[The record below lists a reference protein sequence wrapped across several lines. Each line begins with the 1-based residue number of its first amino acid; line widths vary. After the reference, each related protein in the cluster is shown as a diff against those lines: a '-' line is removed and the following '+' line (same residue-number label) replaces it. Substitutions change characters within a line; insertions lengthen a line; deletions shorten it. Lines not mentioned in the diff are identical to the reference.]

1 MKKGKKIFIIVL
13 IIVLL
18 LATIGFLGFYFYKKE
33 EKRKQ
38 DIENTIND
46 IKKHYNNYVVVSK
59 DTNLYTF
66 EKEEYKEFGKL
77 GANVE
82 LEIEKLDINENTK
95 YFKITNLDDTYYV
108 YYKDVT
114 PIDELKV
121 KDDRYKHYIPFN
133 ENVVTN
139 NKTTLYNKKDE
150 LRYELNKSY
159 EFPIIIKDT
168 DRYYVEYNN
177 ELLYVLKDSVKETK
191 NVDNHQGE
199 LASQISTV
207 LYHFIYNPEYESC
220 GEVICHTVSQVQ
232 AQFDYLKANNYFTLK
247 LPEFE
252 MWIDGKLNLPKK
264 SIVLTVDDGLF
275 GDTMQGIFRDN
286 KLNANLFLVTSW
298 FDKKFFVDDEEY
310 VTAYSHTHA
319 MHVNWVCPLKDAYSQ
334 GGALLCYSDEEIL
347 NDLKTS
353 SELLG
358 GTKYLS
364 YPFYDYNDR
373 AIELLKQAGYTM
385 GFGGLY
391 EGGHYN
397 MVIGGDKFRIPRI
410 TFLSDT
416 TTVEELQRIL
426 ATN

>member
-1 MKKGKKIFIIVL
+1 MKKGKKIFIILL
-13 IIVLL
+13 IILF
-18 LATIGFLGFYFYKKE
+18 LAIIAFLGVFFYKKE
-33 EKRKQ
+33 EKRKL
-38 DIENTIND
+38 DIANTIKD
-46 IKKHYNNYVVVSK
+46 IKKHYNNYVIV
-59 DTNLYTF
+59 
-66 EKEEYKEFGKL
+66 EKEANIYTLDNTEYKILGKV
-77 GANVE
+77 GTNVE
-82 LEIEKLDINENTK
+82 LEIEKLEINENTK
-95 YFKITNLDDTYYV
+95 YFKITNLDDTYYI

-114 PIDELKV
+114 PINELKI

-133 ENVVTN
+133 ENIVTN
-139 NKTTLYNKKDE
+139 DKTTLYNKNGE
-150 LRYELNKSY
+150 LEYEINKSY

-168 DRYYVEYNN
+168 DKYYVEYNN

-191 NVDNHQGE
+191 SVDNHQGE

-207 LYHFIYNPEYESC
+207 LYHFIYNPEREAC
-220 GEVICHTVSQVQ
+220 DQVICHTVSQVQ
-232 AQFDYLKANNYFTLK
+232 AQFDYLKANEYFTLK

-275 GDTMQGIFRDN
+275 GDTMRSIFIDN
-286 KLNANLFLVTSW
+286 KLNANVFLVTSW
-298 FDKKFFVDDEEY
+298 FDKKYFEDEEGY
-310 VTAYSHTHA
+310 VTCYSHTHE

-334 GGALLCYSDEEIL
+334 GGALLCYSDEQIL

-353 SELLG
+353 SELLD

-364 YPFYDYNDR
+364 YPFYDYNER
-373 AIELLKQAGYTM
+373 AINLLKQAGYTM
-385 GFGGLY
+385 GFGGVW

-397 MVIGGDKFRIPRI
+397 MTIGGDKFRIPRI

-416 TTVEELQRIL
+416 TTVGELQRIL